1 MWPFSRNSEYEVV
14 TRDGTPPENRDIKG
28 DWDAV
33 LESILS
39 QLKTHSGKTVNAD
52 SALYSSAV
60 VGCVRVL
67 AETLAS
73 LPLVIYK
80 KRPDGGK
87 DTADGHPLYPI
98 LHDSP
103 HPMLSSFE
111 FRELFMGH
119 LSLRGNSYA
128 FKEQNNAG
136 LILSLTPLLPQNM
149 TPEVAPDGK
158 SKIYRYISGEGRPEV
173 FKDSEIWHLKGLS
186 TDGIIGLSPVS
197 LAREAIGMALAAED
211 YGARFFNNDARP
223 GGILTSPGK
232 LQPDAAKRLK
242 ESVEE
247 ASTGAN
253 RHRLMVLEQGLDW
266 KQVGLSQ
273 TDSQFLETR
282 KLQIEEIARIYRVPC
297 ILIGHSNSTSTF
309 ASAEQFML
317 SFVIHT
323 MRPWVVRWE
332 QSINM
337 HLLTASDRKQ
347 GYFAEFKLDALLR
360 GDTASRYAAYSQA
373 IASRIMNP
381 NEVRALENMNPY
393 DGGDEYK
400 NPAIDKSQPDEKP
413 KDISKDMN
421 PDEGDN
427 NAKQ

>member
-1 MWPFSRNSEYEVV
+1 MLQFFRSKRNEPI
-14 TRDGTPPENRDIKG
+14 TREGVPPESRDVKG

-39 QLKTHSGKTVNAD
+39 QLKTHAGKTVNAD

-80 KRPDGGK
+80 KRKDQGK
-87 DTADGHPLYPI
+87 DVADGHKLYP
-98 LHDSP
+98 LMHDSP

-111 FRELFMGH
+111 FRELLMGH
-119 LSLRGNSYA
+119 LCLRGNGYA
-128 FKEQNNAG
+128 FKEQTG
-136 LILSLTPLLPQNM
+136 GGEILSLTPLLPQNM
-149 TPEVAPDGK
+149 TPEIAPDGR
-158 SKIYRYISGEGRPEV
+158 SKIYRYTDTKGIQQTFR
-173 FKDSEIWHLKGLS
+173 DDEIWHLKGLS
-186 TDGIIGLSPVS
+186 TDGVIGLSPVS
-197 LAREAIGMALAAED
+197 LAREAIGLALAAED
-211 YGARFFNNDARP
+211 YGARFFSNDARP

-232 LQPDAAKRLK
+232 IAPDAAKRLK

-247 ASTGAN
+247 ATTGAN

-273 TDSQFLETR
+273 ADSQFLETR
-282 KLQIEEIARIYRVPC
+282 KLQIEEIARIFRVPC
-297 ILIGHSNSTSTF
+297 ILIGHANATSTF

-337 HLLTASDRKQ
+337 HLLTQADREQ
-347 GYFAEFKLDALLR
+347 GYFAEFKLDALMR
-360 GDTASRYAAYSQA
+360 GDTSSRFSAYSQA

-381 NEVRALENMNPY
+381 NEVRSLENLNPY
-393 DGGDEYK
+393 PGGDEYL
-400 NPAIDKSQPDEKP
+400 NPAIDTTPDKGATDAN
-413 KDISKDMN
+413 K
-421 PDEGDN
+421 
-427 NAKQ
+427 